1 MNVNFLLPSTAGCF
15 FVTKLDEEK
24 WGVSYA
30 RVPRA
35 QPVGGAKHSSG
46 DAPQPWPAKIREHHY
61 RNCFFLT
68 ICLEKV
74 ISFASVY

>member
-46 DAPQPWPAKIREHHY
+46 DAPQP
-61 RNCFFLT
+61 
-68 ICLEKV
+68 
-74 ISFASVY
+74 